1 MKTNHMT
8 NLPRALESGCANA
21 SANPG
26 SREGAYMNL
35 LAKWNPL
42 PATRWDP
49 FKRLADIERGFD
61 RFFGRT
67 LDIPFETG
75 EPFIMADWEPLTDI
89 TEDDKE
95 FLVKVEAPEMKKED
109 VKVTVENGVLRITGE
124 RKAEKEEKDKKY
136 HRVERSYGTFLRVFA
151 LPEGADGEKVSADY
165 KEGVLTVRL
174 PKTETA
180 KPKAIE
186 VKVA

>member
-1 MKTNHMT
+1 
-8 NLPRALESGCANA
+8 
-21 SANPG
+21 
-26 SREGAYMNL
+26 MNL
-35 LAKWNPL
+35 LTRWNPL
-42 PATRWDP
+42 PATRFDP
-49 FKRLADIERGFD
+49 FKRLAEFERGLD

-67 LDIPFETG
+67 LDLPFEAG
-75 EPFIMADWEPLTDI
+75 EPLIMADWEPLTDI

-109 VKVTVENGVLRITGE
+109 VKVTVENGVLRISGE
-124 RKAEKEEKDKKY
+124 RKAEKEEKNKKY

-180 KPKAIE
+180 KPKAID
-186 VKVA
+186 VQVA

>member
-1 MKTNHMT
+1 
-8 NLPRALESGCANA
+8 
-21 SANPG
+21 
-26 SREGAYMNL
+26 MNL
-35 LAKWNPL
+35 LTRWNPL
-42 PATRWDP
+42 PATRFDP
-49 FKRLADIERGFD
+49 FKQLAEFERGLD
-61 RFFGRT
+61 RFFGRK
-67 LDIPFETG
+67 LEIPFETG
-75 EPFIMADWEPLTDI
+75 EPVIMADWEPLTDI

-165 KEGVLTVRL
+165 KEGVLTVHL

>member
-1 MKTNHMT
+1 
-8 NLPRALESGCANA
+8 
-21 SANPG
+21 
-26 SREGAYMNL
+26 MNL
-35 LAKWNPL
+35 LTRWNPL
-42 PATRWDP
+42 PATRFDP
-49 FKRLADIERGFD
+49 FKQLAEFERGLD
-61 RFFGRT
+61 RLFGRK

-75 EPFIMADWEPLTDI
+75 EPVIMADWEPLTDI

-136 HRVERSYGTFLRVFA
+136 HRVERSYGTFLRVLA

-165 KEGVLTVRL
+165 KEGVLTVHL